1 MFSFDFADK
10 VYLVLFVLFFF
21 FVVAGS
27 IGSFFLLYYSY
38 QKLVKYFL
46 VNTYRIKGALFIMT
60 YIYGIR
66 PFIKGL
72 IHAYLY
78 NYNSIQLASLASIEF
93 FTFLL
98 LIYTEL
104 MYEVFIYKILFFFEC
119 ALSLAVFNVFLL
131 ISTSIEDYDKID
143 NYLKTVLIIISC
155 MTVARVILDILLCRK
170 IIESDFEE

>member
-1 MFSFDFADK
+1 MFSFDFSDK

-119 ALSLAVFNVFLL
+119 AFYLSLAVFNVFLL
-131 ISTSIEDYDKID
+131 ISTSIEDHGKID
-143 NYLKTVLIIISC
+143 NYLKALLIIIS
-155 MTVARVILDILLCRK
+155 
-170 IIESDFEE
+170 